1 MELFIHQP
9 LDGLQLLHLRGLRRP
24 FPGRLS
30 QELGT
35 HPWYSVTLTE
45 KGVPGYYLRGEMQ
58 WVSHHQLSV
67 IEPHELHVTYTHS
80 TTPTHLRVLTL
91 TPELWLTMLER
102 PVVQFNPL
110 HIDDTELSNAVH
122 RLHLTFPALRLEF
135 ESRLVALLCCLTR
148 RHIQPARQLPNYSEW
163 QAVRQIKAFIRE
175 RYHCNISLG
184 ELSQLSDL
192 PRERLIRSF
201 RKVVGLPPHSYLLQ
215 VRITEAKHLL
225 TYGLSL
231 SETATDVGF
240 VDQSHLHRYFKRLT
254 GVTPGTY
261 RRLFTARRSHSLSA

>member
-1 MELFIHQP
+1 MELYIYQP
-9 LDGLQLLHLRGLRRP
+9 LDGLQLLHLRGLSRP

-30 QELGT
+30 QTLGT

-45 KGVPGYYLRGEMQ
+45 KGVSGYYLRGEMQ

-91 TPELWLTMLER
+91 TPDLWLTMLER
-102 PVVQFNPL
+102 PVVQFDPL
-110 HIDDTELSNAVH
+110 HVDDTELANAVH
-122 RLHLTFPALRLEF
+122 RLHLTFPALRLEL
-135 ESRLVALLCCLTR
+135 ESQLIAVLCCLTQ
-148 RHIQPARQLPNYSEW
+148 RHIQAGKPAPPNHPEW
-163 QAVRQIKAFIRE
+163 QAIRRVKAFIRE
-175 RYHCNISLG
+175 FYRCNISLG
-184 ELSQLSDL
+184 ELSQLSGL

-201 RKVVGLPPHSYLLQ
+201 RRVVGLPPHSYLLQ
-215 VRITEAKHLL
+215 VRIAEARRLL
-225 TYGLSL
+225 AHGLSP

-254 GVTPGTY
+254 GITPGAY
-261 RRLFTARRSHSLSA
+261 RQLCITR